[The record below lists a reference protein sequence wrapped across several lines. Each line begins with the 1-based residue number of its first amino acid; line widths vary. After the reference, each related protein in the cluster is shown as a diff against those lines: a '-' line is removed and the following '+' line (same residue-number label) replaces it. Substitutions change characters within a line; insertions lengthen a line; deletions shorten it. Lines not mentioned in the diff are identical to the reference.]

1 MTRTLVTGGSGFIGS
16 HLVETLLR
24 KGDDVTCM
32 VRSTSNRNL
41 LESLDVR
48 LVVGDVT
55 DSESLSEAMA
65 QVCPDV
71 VYHVAGRNAAWESG
85 QFFQDNGDGVRNV
98 AGACA
103 DRSSP
108 PTLVIVTSLAVTGP
122 SVHGRPRSEADTPE
136 PVSAYGR
143 SKLAG
148 EREARQFAQRVPIT
162 VVRPPI
168 VVGPRD
174 RVLLPMFRTVG
185 RFGFLVTLGVDD
197 YQLAMIYVS
206 DLVDA
211 LVSAAERGRRLPPD
225 PDDDTGEGCYFVAC
239 DQTPSLADFGRLLA
253 PPLGR
258 QRVRVIHLR
267 RRMAWLSGKAT
278 DWFARLMHRP
288 VVFSSDKV
296 REAMAGPWLCATD
309 KAQDELGFAPSVSLV
324 QAIELTA
331 RWYRQHR
338 WV

>member
-16 HLVETLLR
+16 HLVEALLR
-24 KGDDVTCM
+24 RGDDVTSL
-32 VRSTSNRNL
+32 VRPTSNRKL

-48 LVVGDVT
+48 LAVGDVT
-55 DSESLSEAMA
+55 DSQSLAAAIDRSR
-65 QVCPDV
+65 PDI
-71 VYHVAGRNAAWESG
+71 VYHVAGRNAAWESW
-85 QFFQDNGDGVRNV
+85 QFFQDNADGVRNV

-103 DRSSP
+103 GRRSP
-108 PTLVIVTSLAVTGP
+108 PTLIIVTSLAGAGP
-122 SVHGRPRSEADTPE
+122 TLRDRRRTEADMPR

-148 EREARQFAQRVPIT
+148 EREAHRFAGRLPIT
-162 VVRPPI
+162 IIRPPI
-168 VVGPRD
+168 VIGPRD

-197 YQLAMIYVS
+197 FELAMIYVS

-211 LVSAAERGRRLPPD
+211 LILAAERGRRLPAD
-225 PDDDTGEGCYFVAC
+225 AEDDTGAGCYFVAC
-239 DQTPSLADFGRLLA
+239 GQTPSLADFGRLLA
-253 PPLGR
+253 APLGR
-258 QRVRVIHLR
+258 RRVRIIHLR
-267 RRMAWLSGKAT
+267 RRMAWLSGKAA

-288 VVFSSDKV
+288 VVFNSDKV
-296 REAMAGPWLCATD
+296 REALSGPWLCATD
-309 KAQDELGFAPSVSLV
+309 KARDELGFAAGVSLV

-331 RWYRQHR
+331 RWYRQHG